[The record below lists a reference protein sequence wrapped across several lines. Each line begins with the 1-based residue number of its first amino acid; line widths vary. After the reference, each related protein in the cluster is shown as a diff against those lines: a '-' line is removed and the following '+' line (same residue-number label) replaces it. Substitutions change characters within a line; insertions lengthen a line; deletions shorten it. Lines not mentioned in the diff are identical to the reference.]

1 LPVFT
6 SGSSE
11 KFRIAPNKVQIDT
24 TDFRP
29 QHHVKSA
36 LSSTHFV
43 VNRTAVGL
51 EGSRSLTVL
60 TVLTVFSGKFSCDAV
75 IRMIRVP
82 PRPSRLKE
90 ISMPSARSEVWTRR
104 SRPASARG
112 DFGQPD
118 LRTRSDGAFA

>member
-36 LSSTHFV
+36 LSSTHFA
-43 VNRTAVGL
+43 VNRTAVK
-51 EGSRSLTVL
+51 SDTAQPRSNDRNND
-60 TVLTVFSGKFSCDAV
+60 DA
-75 IRMIRVP
+75 
-82 PRPSRLKE
+82 E
-90 ISMPSARSEVWTRR
+90 
-104 SRPASARG
+104 
-112 DFGQPD
+112 
-118 LRTRSDGAFA
+118 